1 MTEATSEAEWP
12 PHFPRGCPAEGA
24 AGTGGDVYRFVRND
38 PPTPDDMRSWL
49 ELGLG
54 KDRDCQRAALSC
66 SITREHLEEVR
77 RAVPLRRTDR
87 IARATLRAEHG
98 KLAQTGSAAAHYSLW
113 LRRRFH
119 AEAHR
124 LFEVVA

>member
-1 MTEATSEAEWP
+1 MTETGALPEWP
-12 PHFPRGCPAEGA
+12 EHFPQACPPADA
-24 AGTGGDVYRFVRND
+24 IDAGGDVYRFVRNE
-38 PPTPDDMRSWL
+38 PPAPEDMRSWL

-54 KDRDCQRAALSC
+54 KGRDCHRAALSC
-66 SITREHLEEVR
+66 SLTREHLEEVR
-77 RAVPLRRTDR
+77 LASPRRRSDR
-87 IARATLRAEHG
+87 IARASLGPEHG
-98 KLAQTGSAAAHYSLW
+98 EIAQTGAAGHFSLW